1 MMNHHTF
8 VESFCEPQEE
18 AGSIKKAKQWLKIT
32 ILPHMIEAAYN
43 HRYSYCFYVDNVEV
57 TSEAVYKVLRE
68 KGYSVTC
75 WSVAKEAGEKRNK
88 TAFRV
93 EW

>member
-1 MMNHHTF
+1 MMNRYTF

-18 AGSIKKAKQWLKIT
+18 AGSIEKAKQWLKIT

-75 WSVAKEAGEKRNK
+75 WSVAKEVGEKRNK